1 MTTEGLTE
9 DEEYLTRSRDRR
21 QRRRRRGI
29 DDGSKE
35 STTMIEASEEEYE
48 LKDYINDNGCVGRG

>member
-1 MTTEGLTE
+1 MTTEGSTE
-9 DEEYLTRSRDRR
+9 DEEYVTRPRDWR

-35 STTMIEASEEEYE
+35 STTMIEALEEEYDHR
-48 LKDYINDNGCVGRG
+48 DYNNDNGCVGRG